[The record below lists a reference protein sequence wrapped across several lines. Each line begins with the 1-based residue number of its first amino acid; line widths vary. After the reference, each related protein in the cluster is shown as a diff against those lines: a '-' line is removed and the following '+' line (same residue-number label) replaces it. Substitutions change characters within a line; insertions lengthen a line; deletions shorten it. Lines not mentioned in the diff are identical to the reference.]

1 MYKSTGL
8 RSQIW
13 LSMYSASAM
22 LVMLY
27 AINSVMDSEWSDW
40 VAWQCSVVTCLYHH
54 WIKPLACQ
62 VVKLWTTRGFIFDYF
77 REICTRSLF
86 TRMECRSFFVFVFVF
101 FFIRFVKYLSLY
113 ILCHSISVCRHIKA
127 IRSSLSGSTTLSAV
141 GWCIKWAPHRSRK
154 NEMIN
159 AVAPNLI
166 KSISIWIWIHTE
178 GPKADF

>member
-8 RSQIW
+8 GSQIW

-40 VAWQCSVVTCLYHH
+40 VAWQYSVVTCLYHH
-54 WIKPLACQ
+54 QIEPLACQ

-77 REICTRSLF
+77 REICTRSSF
-86 TRMECRSFFVFVFVF
+86 PRMQSRSLFVFVF

-113 ILCHSISVCRHIKA
+113 ILCHSISVCWDIKA
-127 IRSSLSGSTTLSAV
+127 IRSSLSGLTTLSAV
-141 GWCIKWAPHRSRK
+141 DRCIKWAPHRNHK
-154 NEMIN
+154 NQIDERS
-159 AVAPNLI
+159 VA
-166 KSISIWIWIHTE
+166 
-178 GPKADF
+178 

>member
-62 VVKLWTTRGFIFDYF
+62 VVKLWSTRGFIFDNF
-77 REICTRSLF
+77 RKICTRSF
-86 TRMECRSFFVFVFVF
+86 TRMQSRSFFVFVFVC
-101 FFIRFVKYLSLY
+101 FFIRFVKYLSPY
-113 ILCHSISVCRHIKA
+113 ILCHSISVCTHKSNKILSWWLNNIGRGRLVYQMSTAPESQKRNDK
-127 IRSSLSGSTTLSAV
+127 RSGA
-141 GWCIKWAPHRSRK
+141 
-154 NEMIN
+154 
-159 AVAPNLI
+159 
-166 KSISIWIWIHTE
+166 
-178 GPKADF
+178 